1 MNPRATQQPN
11 LAPWHQREE
20 DPQLRAYR
28 EWALQSTTLS
38 LFDSGLAW
46 TGRPTVLGLED
57 AAEADGPV
65 RGQAELQRMLE
76 PDADSGMRI
85 RTMALLGAGGLAA
98 LSLVQFLGFGIE
110 LAGWQF
116 VTIAL
121 AVAATTAVVMVFFSR
136 LTPASLA
143 IAEQAAMAMAWLIV
157 VVLTAFS
164 GGAESPFVAWWLFP
178 ASYSAYFMSAR
189 RAYANAGVI
198 SALALSPV
206 VYDPSGADAESLF
219 TLILTANLV
228 WAVTWLIVT
237 GRAKARSAERAVRFL
252 ALADPLTGVAN
263 LRSFEPMLER
273 LTSDPNGRF
282 TLCVVD
288 MRGLKGA
295 NASFGYDA
303 GDDMLRRMAALLMHA
318 CGERDQVARLRGD
331 EFAVLLPESGRAET
345 DAWRERLETA
355 LDEHNTWVRNRVPR
369 LVVSI
374 GSAEYPRD
382 GESPESMFDSA
393 ERMLSERRADSVK
406 PPYEVELPAKE
417 TAAGMLT
424 ADAAEEAVS
433 SEEAQRS
440 QSGQDAARWLFA
452 SCIFVVWALVPGAD
466 VGSGFALIAIAAVC
480 AAMAAASF
488 FARNGPMAA
497 TVTVASDWV
506 RLMVIVPVIW
516 LTGGWASPLQIATFF
531 PVTYYAQF
539 KSGRAAV
546 GRIGGVIA
554 LYAFA
559 FWTAESAGAAD
570 GPPTSRAQTLFFVI
584 VGTELV
590 VAALVQANRRETDAA
605 IDQIRRSAVFDPVTS
620 VRNLRGFRSELTMAV
635 EAVKRTSVDS
645 QAVPSGV
652 SGHRPVPAL
661 ALVDIDDFR
670 SVNNTAGHLAGD
682 AMLRETADRVR
693 EVVGELG
700 TVFRIDADEFAVLT
714 RCEDPESHSELLADL
729 RSHLERIPAPTA
741 AGVVRA
747 SVGGAVWHRGDE
759 AESLLEAAR
768 TSLAAAA
775 GRHPHEASGD
785 SGQTML

>member
-1 MNPRATQQPN
+1 MNSRTTQQSN
-11 LAPWHQREE
+11 LAPRKHEE
-20 DPQLRAYR
+20 DSQLRAYR

-38 LFDSGLAW
+38 LFDSGMAW

-57 AAEADGPV
+57 AEEADGPV

-76 PDADSGMRI
+76 PAADAGMRI

-98 LSLVQFLGFGIE
+98 LSLVQFAGFGIE

-116 VTIAL
+116 AAIAL
-121 AVAATTAVVMVFFSR
+121 AVAATTAVVLVFFSR
-136 LTPASLA
+136 LNPASLA
-143 IAEQAAMAMAWLIV
+143 IAEQAAMVMAWLIV
-157 VVLTAFS
+157 AALIAFT

-178 ASYSAYFMSAR
+178 ASYSAYFMFAR

-198 SALALSPV
+198 SVLVLSPV
-206 VYDPSGADAESLF
+206 VYDPSGADVDSLF
-219 TLILTANLV
+219 TLVLTANV
-228 WAVTWLIVT
+228 AWALTWLIVT
-237 GRAKARSAERAVRFL
+237 GCAKTHSAERAVRFL

-273 LTSDPNGRF
+273 LMSDPKSRF
-282 TLCVVD
+282 TLCVVE

-318 CGERDQVARLRGD
+318 CSERDQVARLRGD
-331 EFAVLLPESGRAET
+331 EFAVLLSDSGQSET
-345 DAWRERLETA
+345 TAWRERLETA
-355 LDEHNTWVRNRVPR
+355 LDEHNAWVRSRVPR

-382 GESPESMFDSA
+382 GENPESLFDSA

-406 PPYEVELPAKE
+406 PPYEVDLPAKDS
-417 TAAGMLT
+417 AAGLLT
-424 ADAAEEAVS
+424 TDAAEVAVS
-433 SEEAQRS
+433 SEDKRHS
-440 QSGQDAARWLFA
+440 QSEQDAARWLFA
-452 SCIFVVWALVPGAD
+452 TCLFVVWALVPGAN
-466 VGSGFALIAIAAVC
+466 VSSSFALVAVAAVF
-480 AAMAAASF
+480 AVMAAASF
-488 FARNGPMAA
+488 FTRNSTLAA
-497 TVTVASDWV
+497 TVTVVSDWV
-506 RLMVIVPVIW
+506 RMMVIVPVVW

-539 KSGRAAV
+539 KSGRAAA

-554 LYAFA
+554 LYVFA

-570 GPPTSRAQTLFFVI
+570 GPPTSNAQTLLFVI
-584 VGTELV
+584 VGTQLV
-590 VAALVQANRRETDAA
+590 IAALLQANRRETDAA

-635 EAVKRTSVDS
+635 EAVKHSPVATR
-645 QAVPSGV
+645 AAPAGV
-652 SGHRPVPAL
+652 SGHLPVPAL
-661 ALVDIDDFR
+661 ALVDINDFR
-670 SVNNTAGHLAGD
+670 SVNNLGGYLAGD
-682 AMLRETADRVR
+682 ALLRETADRVR
-693 EVVGELG
+693 EVVGESG

-729 RSHLERIPAPTA
+729 RSHLERISAPTE
-741 AGVVRA
+741 AGVMRA
-747 SVGGAVWHRGDE
+747 SVGGAVWRHGEE

-768 TSLAAAA
+768 TSLAAAG
-775 GRHPHEASGD
+775 GRHTHNASGV